1 MKKPNLSWVESLI
14 KFNEKYSLW
23 SVIKAMITAFIITFT
38 VYICTHPE
46 FIFDR
51 FDEYAKKKHDIE
63 LYNRSEHDTDIKL
76 ELPILLNKYH
86 ASRVFIIQY
95 HNGTK
100 DWQHGTMRFELWAEH
115 SKSMKD
121 QYVDFNLTWLN
132 MPYYLK
138 EHEWFIGTIDELKLI
153 DKVLYDQ
160 LKPYEVDYAAFII
173 LRNTD
178 NLPCGI
184 LGFTWPK
191 TSIDLNTM
199 RQKIHDYM
207 ITDRAKIQGL
217 I

>member
-1 MKKPNLSWVESLI
+1 
-14 KFNEKYSLW
+14 
-23 SVIKAMITAFIITFT
+23 MITAFIITFT

-100 DWQHGTMRFELWAEH
+100 DWQHGTMRFELCAEH

-138 EHEWFIGTIDELKLI
+138 EHEWFIGTIDELKRI
-153 DKVLYDQ
+153 DNVLYDQ

-173 LRNTD
+173 LRNID

>member
-1 MKKPNLSWVESLI
+1 
-14 KFNEKYSLW
+14 
-23 SVIKAMITAFIITFT
+23 MITVFMITFT

-51 FDEYAKKKHDIE
+51 FDEYAKEKHEIE
-63 LYNRSEHDTDIKL
+63 LYNRSEHDADIKM

-86 ASRVFIIQY
+86 ASRTFIIQY

-100 DWQHGTMRFELWAEH
+100 DWQHGTMRFELCAEH

-138 EHEWFIGTIDELKLI
+138 DHEWFIGTIDELKRV
-153 DKVLYDQ
+153 DKVLHDQ
-160 LKPYEVDYAAFII
+160 LLPYNVDYVAFII
-173 LRNTD
+173 LRDVENM
-178 NLPCGI
+178 PCGI

-191 TSIDLNTM
+191 TAIDLDTM

-207 ITDRAKIQGL
+207 ISDRVKIQGL